1 MQGRSNTVFLG
12 SDKIEGFKKKLILW
26 NRRVKEGGFDKTL
39 EAFSHVN
46 ISSVITQHLSQLS
59 QKFAD
64 YLPKDPRHGKLW
76 ILDPFSVDPASED
89 MALSTVLENELMEL
103 SADSRLKLKLT

>member
-1 MQGRSNTVFLG
+1 MFPHLS
-12 SDKIEGFKKKLILW
+12 E
-26 NRRVKEGGFDKTL
+26 TL
-39 EAFSHVN
+39 EASSHVN

-64 YLPKDPRHGKLW
+64 YFPEDPRHGNLW

-103 SADSRLKLKLT
+103 SADSSLKL